1 MKNCMP
7 DVKGPRFR
15 KTTKKTVV
23 KEMVDHIQ
31 SEVFAAKYLTEKQI
45 KNIILEFNNEVW
57 NTVIEKRDGVEIP
70 SQLGHLFIGSCPRKK
85 SKNVDFKT
93 SADHGKVIQHKNYE
107 SDDYL
112 AKIFF
117 TTFASRYKFKNN
129 ELWGFTGVREFK
141 RTVAK
146 EYPKKWNS
154 YIQVDPRMKI
164 SSLYRSRLY
173 NIERN
178 EDAKESLKTYNEF
191 EF

>member
-7 DVKGPRFR
+7 DVKAPRFR

-23 KEMVDHIQ
+23 NDMVKHVQ
-31 SEVFAAKYLTEKQI
+31 SQVFAAKYLTEKQI
-45 KNIILEFNNEVW
+45 KNIILEYNKEIW

-70 SQLGHLFIGSCPRKK
+70 SQIGHLFIGSCPRKK
-85 SKNVDFKT
+85 SINVDFKT
-93 SADHGKVIQHKNYE
+93 SEKYGKVIQHMNWE
-107 SDDYL
+107 SDQFL

-129 ELWGFTGVREFK
+129 ELWGFSGIREFK

-154 YIQVDPRMKI
+154 YVQVEPRMKI
-164 SSLYRSRLY
+164 SSLFRSRLY
-173 NIERN
+173 TIERN
-178 EDAKESLKTYNEF
+178 ESAEEGLKTYNEF

>member
-1 MKNCMP
+1 M
-7 DVKGPRFR
+7 
-15 KTTKKTVV
+15 
-23 KEMVDHIQ
+23 
-31 SEVFAAKYLTEKQI
+31 
-45 KNIILEFNNEVW
+45 
-57 NTVIEKRDGVEIP
+57 
-70 SQLGHLFIGSCPRKK
+70 
-85 SKNVDFKT
+85 
-93 SADHGKVIQHKNYE
+93 
-107 SDDYL
+107 

-129 ELWGFTGVREFK
+129 ELWGFAGVRDFK
-141 RTVAK
+141 RSVAK
-146 EYPKKWNS
+146 EYPKKWNT